1 MKSSSLKYIVIS
13 LLFLL
18 IIIIA
23 TVLVQPLYRQ
33 LTSKFD
39 LFSDYI
45 LKTVSDSLGVD
56 ITYEKLSPSVFS
68 SIEIEGVKLKNRD
81 TGQILAELDK
91 ASIKY
96 NLLSLLK
103 GDFVNAVKEVVFKG
117 GKIEFQKKSDM
128 PLVLRVRD
136 YFKEKKAGGQ
146 AAGKNQPSAE
156 ETQVIESVPGEEKVI
171 E

>member
-1 MKSSSLKYIVIS
+1 MKSSSLKYIIIS

-18 IIIIA
+18 IIVLA
-23 TVLVQPLYRQ
+23 TVFVQPLYRQ
-33 LTSKFD
+33 LTSRFD

-91 ASIKY
+91 ASIKN
-96 NLLSLLK
+96 NLFYS
-103 GDFVNAVKEVVFKG
+103 VY
-117 GKIEFQKKSDM
+117 KIAF
-128 PLVLRVRD
+128 
-136 YFKEKKAGGQ
+136 
-146 AAGKNQPSAE
+146 
-156 ETQVIESVPGEEKVI
+156 
-171 E
+171 

>member
-1 MKSSSLKYIVIS
+1 MKSSSLKYIIIS

-18 IIIIA
+18 IIVLA
-23 TVLVQPLYRQ
+23 TVFVQPLYRQ
-33 LTSKFD
+33 LTSRFD

-117 GKIEFQKKSDM
+117 GKIEFQKQSDM
-128 PLVLRVRD
+128 PLVIRIRD
-136 YFKEKKAGGQ
+136 YFKEKKT
-146 AAGKNQPSAE
+146 AAAQNAAADAAQTAAQ
-156 ETQVIESVPGEEKVI
+156 ETVQVPAKRK
-171 E
+171 